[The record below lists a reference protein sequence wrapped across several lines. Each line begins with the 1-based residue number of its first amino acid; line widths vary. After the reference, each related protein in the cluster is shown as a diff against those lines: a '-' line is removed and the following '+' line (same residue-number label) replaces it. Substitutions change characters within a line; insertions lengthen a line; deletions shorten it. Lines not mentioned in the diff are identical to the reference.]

1 MDNSTYTKT
10 REYSMQ
16 IEGPF
21 NINVVDKSDSQSRE
35 LQLTFTTEF
44 QNLSLDKRIS
54 EFKDHLIQLQQN
66 IQSTEADAE
75 KQGMLT
81 ILQIAEQILPHVESD
96 EIPLQETIVIE
107 IGPSSPFDD
116 LLRSATLK

>member
-1 MDNSTYTKT
+1 
-10 REYSMQ
+10 MQ

-21 NINVVDKSDSQSRE
+21 SINVVDKSDSQSRE
-35 LQLTFTTEF
+35 LHLSFTAEF
-44 QNLSLDKRIS
+44 QTLSLDDRITG
-54 EFKDHLIQLQQN
+54 FKKHLIQLQQN
-66 IQSTEADAE
+66 IQSTENEAE

-81 ILQIAEQILPHVESD
+81 ILQIAEQIFPHVESD

>member
-1 MDNSTYTKT
+1 
-10 REYSMQ
+10 MQ

-35 LQLTFTTEF
+35 LHLTFTAEF
-44 QNLSLDKRIS
+44 QNLSLDERITD
-54 EFKDHLIQLQQN
+54 FKNHLNQLQQN
-66 IQSTEADAE
+66 IQSTENDAE

-81 ILQIAEQILPHVESD
+81 ILQIAEQIFPHVESD

>member
-1 MDNSTYTKT
+1 
-10 REYSMQ
+10 MQ

-35 LQLTFTTEF
+35 LQLTFAAEF
-44 QNLSLDKRIS
+44 KNSPIDKRVT
-54 EFKDHLIQLQQN
+54 ELKNYLNHLQNN
-66 IQSTEADAE
+66 IQSTDNDAE

-107 IGPSSPFDD
+107 IGPSSPFDE
-116 LLRSATLK
+116 LLKSATLK

>member
-1 MDNSTYTKT
+1 
-10 REYSMQ
+10 MQ

-21 NINVVDKSDSQSRE
+21 SINVVDKSDSQSRE
-35 LQLTFTTEF
+35 LHLTFTDEF
-44 QNLSLDKRIS
+44 QKSSLEDRVA
-54 EFKDHLIQLQQN
+54 EFKNHLTQLQQN
-66 IQSTEADAE
+66 IQSTESDAE

-81 ILQIAEQILPHVESD
+81 ILQIAEQILPHVETD